1 LVPTLNSQ
9 PRRERGH
16 LAFVVEGSVEEVM
29 ERREQSVRVW
39 VGLDLLQA
47 QMLKQ
52 VLLDNGIE
60 CSADRDMGVIPAGE
74 FGEIG
79 LWVSKDNEARAQTL
93 LQQTEDEMS
102 EQLDRSLPDD
112 EEQE

>member
-1 LVPTLNSQ
+1 
-9 PRRERGH
+9 
-16 LAFVVEGSVEEVM
+16 M
-29 ERREQSVRVW
+29 EREDKTVRVW
-39 VGLDLLQA
+39 VGLDLLQG
-47 QMLKQ
+47 QMMKQ

-79 LWVSKDNEARAQTL
+79 LWVSQKDEARARAL
-93 LQQTEDEMS
+93 LQETEDEMS

-112 EEQE
+112 EGPE

>member
-1 LVPTLNSQ
+1 MDPKEN
-9 PRRERGH
+9 
-16 LAFVVEGSVEEVM
+16 
-29 ERREQSVRVW
+29 SVRVW

-52 VLLDNGIE
+52 VLLDNSIE

-79 LWVSKDNEARAQTL
+79 LWVSKNDEGRARAL
-93 LQQTEDEMS
+93 LQQIEDEMS

-112 EEQE
+112 EERD